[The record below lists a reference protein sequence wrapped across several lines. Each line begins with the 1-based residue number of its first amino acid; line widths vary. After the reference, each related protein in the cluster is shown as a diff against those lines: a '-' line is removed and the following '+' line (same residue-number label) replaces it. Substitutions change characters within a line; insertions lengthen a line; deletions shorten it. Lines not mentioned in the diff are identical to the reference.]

1 MLLLVTNGEFYIN
14 KTTPLLTNSR
24 DFEGLFVNG
33 KRIFPVRCKKELI
46 VIGKHEVT
54 LKQVGKC
61 FEVVKNGGMVF

>member
-24 DFEGLFVNG
+24 DFEGLFVG

-46 VIGKHEVT
+46 IIGKHEVT

>member
-24 DFEGLFVNG
+24 DFEGLLVNG